1 MPQAP
6 GAIPPERQRRF
17 DRAVKALADLCAGRE
32 RRLSHYKRAP
42 GGSPDPLDL
51 ERARWLLVA
60 MGLARGTDG
69 GGAIA
74 ALARRGHAVTGGSGQ
89 WRLADAVVPL
99 DTPGLLYLGYL
110 LPCRPVRWRRLES
123 VALASD
129 PTMLPERRWC
139 SAHETLQIQTA
150 LLADGHDI
158 GWAGG
163 A

>member
-1 MPQAP
+1 
-6 GAIPPERQRRF
+6 
-17 DRAVKALADLCAGRE
+17 
-32 RRLSHYKRAP
+32 
-42 GGSPDPLDL
+42 
-51 ERARWLLVA
+51 

-74 ALARRGHAVTGGSGQ
+74 ALARRGHAVTSVSRQ

-110 LPCRPVRWRRLES
+110 LPCRPVRWQRLES

-129 PTMLPERRWC
+129 PTILSERRWC

-158 GWAGG
+158 GSAGT